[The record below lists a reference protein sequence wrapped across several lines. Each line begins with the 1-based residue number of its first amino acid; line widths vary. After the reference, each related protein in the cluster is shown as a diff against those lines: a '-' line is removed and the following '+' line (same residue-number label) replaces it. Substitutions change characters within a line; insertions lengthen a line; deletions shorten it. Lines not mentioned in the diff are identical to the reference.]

1 MKKLTKELVLEQFK
15 KIHGD
20 LYDYS
25 KFEYEQEIKNFNKK
39 DSYRPKLKFKGQ
51 FECFKK
57 IKTPPTSISR
67 T

>member
-25 KFEYEQEIKNFNKK
+25 KFEYESSDIKSLIICKNHGEFT
-39 DSYRPKLKFKGQ
+39 L
-51 FECFKK
+51 
-57 IKTPPTSISR
+57 TPAKHKYGR
-67 T
+67 G